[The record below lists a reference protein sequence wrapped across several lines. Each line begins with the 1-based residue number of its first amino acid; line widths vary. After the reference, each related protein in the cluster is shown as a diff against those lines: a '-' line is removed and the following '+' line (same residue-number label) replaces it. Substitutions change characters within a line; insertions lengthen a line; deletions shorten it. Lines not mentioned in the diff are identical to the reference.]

1 MSGTTTQN
9 IYQSNIPAF
18 LEPYY
23 KDILENADAAFNPA
37 GYQPYEDASGNPIAR
52 LEDFTDLQQQAFD
65 QAGNLQENYQG
76 AFDNAGQ
83 NAKTMGFLGT
93 KAAVGG
99 FYDPTDYENKAFT
112 QDQYQ
117 EWMNPYLDNV
127 LNRAQERATTR
138 FGEQQVGRDQAAA
151 RTGSFGGSRRFVTDA
166 LAQRDLNEQLSDLEA
181 TQLSQAFTNA
191 QGALTGQRQL
201 GEASKQFDAN
211 TRLKGADILGNTAN
225 LNLNLGTQ
233 QGKADLSAIDAML
246 KTGGMQQQ
254 LGQAEKDLDYQDF
267 LNQRDWARNMIGQH
281 ANLLRGTPTVQ
292 TGSSSTQS
300 QGNASTANQIAGAAV
315 ASYPLWRG
323 LFS

>member
-23 KDILENADAAFNPA
+23 KDILENANAAFNPA
-37 GYQPYEDASGNPIAR
+37 GYQPYEDANGTPIPR
-52 LEDFTDLQQQAFD
+52 LQDFSQLQQDAFTA
-65 QAGNLQENYQG
+65 AGGLQDNYQG
-76 AFDNAGQ
+76 AFDAAGQ
-83 NAKTMGFLGT
+83 NISALGGIGSSV
-93 KAAVGG
+93 ANGG
-99 FYDPTDYENKAFT
+99 VYDPTDYENKGFT
-112 QDQYQ
+112 QDQYD
-117 EWMNPYLDNV
+117 EWMNPYLSNV
-127 LNRAQERATTR
+127 LDRAQARATSR
-138 FGEQQVGRDQAAA
+138 FDEQQVGRDQAAA
-151 RTGSFGGSRRFVTDA
+151 RTGSFGGSRSYVTNA
-166 LAQRDLNEQLSDLEA
+166 MAQRDLNEQLSDLEA
-181 TQLSQAFTNA
+181 TQLSQAYTNA

-211 TRLKGADILGNTAN
+211 TKMKGADILGNTAN

-233 QGKADLSAIDAML
+233 QGKADLSSIDAML

-254 LGQAEKDLDYQDF
+254 LGQAELDLDYNDF

-300 QGNASTANQIAGAAV
+300 SGNATTANQIAGAAV